1 VPPGGGH
8 YHCAVSTGA
17 ERLVL
22 ICWQEALMPEEQTIA
37 EAKLNE
43 QPGQK
48 GSLKKLRGR
57 RPTRL
62 LLLLGV
68 LGPGLISAAAGDDA
82 GGIATYSQAG
92 ASFGYS
98 LLWMIVV
105 ITISLGVVQ
114 EMCARMGAITGKG
127 LADLIREEFGVRW
140 TAFAM
145 LCLLIANGSTVVTEF
160 LGIKASIQVLTGDEG
175 TWLVYLGVPL
185 VAVLV
190 WWLVIKGSYRRVE
203 KVFLLMALALLSYV
217 PAAFLAK
224 PNWGDVLHQTIIPSF
239 SLAGAYIATFVA
251 TIGTTVTPY
260 MQVYVQSAVADKGI
274 SPKDYAY
281 EVVDVYSSSI
291 FGNVVSFFIIV
302 ATGATLF
309 MSHITINGADDAA
322 RALEPFAGPYAKY
335 LFAVGLFGASM
346 LAAAVL
352 PLSTSYA
359 ICEAFGFE
367 RGVSR
372 SFREAPVFQTIFTGL
387 IIIAVIIALI
397 PGLPIISILVN
408 LQILNAILLPVLL
421 IFILRLVNNRRLMG
435 RYTNRRVYNAIA
447 WVTTVAISVM
457 GIFYIVISLIL
468 PLFGV
473 TLGG

>member
-1 VPPGGGH
+1 MPDEHVTETSP
-8 YHCAVSTGA
+8 
-17 ERLVL
+17 RL
-22 ICWQEALMPEEQTIA
+22 EQTV
-37 EAKLNE
+37 K
-43 QPGQK
+43 QRQQHPT
-48 GSLKKLRGR
+48 RRRR

-82 GGIATYSQAG
+82 GGIATYAQAG
-92 ASFGYS
+92 ASYGFQ
-98 LLWMIVV
+98 LLWIMLL
-105 ITISLGVVQ
+105 ITVSLAVVQ
-114 EMCARMGAITGKG
+114 EMCARMGAFTQKG

-145 LCLLIANGSTVVTEF
+145 LCLLVANGSTVVTEF
-160 LGIKASIQVLTGDEG
+160 LGIKASIQVLAGEG

-185 VAVLV
+185 VAFLV

-203 KVFLLMALALLSYV
+203 KIFLVMALALLSYV
-217 PAAFLAK
+217 PAAFLSK
-224 PNWGDVLHQTIIPSF
+224 PDWGAVLHQTVIPSF
-239 SLAGAYIATFVA
+239 SLAGGFIATFVA
-251 TIGTTVTPY
+251 IIGTTITPY

-274 SPKDYAY
+274 QPKEYPY
-281 EVVDVYSSSI
+281 EIVDVYSSSVL
-291 FGNVVSFFIIV
+291 GNLVSYFIII

-309 MSHITINGADDAA
+309 LNHISIATADDAA
-322 RALEPFAGPYAKY
+322 RALEPFAGPFAKY

-372 SFREAPVFQTIFTGL
+372 SFREAPVFQAIFTGL
-387 IIIAVIIALI
+387 IIIAAVIALI
-397 PGLPIISILVN
+397 PNLPIISILVN

-421 IFILRLVNNRRLMG
+421 VFILRLVNNRRLMG
-435 RYTNRRVYNAIA
+435 SHTNGRIYNVIA
-447 WVTTVAISVM
+447 WATTIGVSVM
-457 GIFYIVISLIL
+457 AVLYIFISLIL

-473 TLGG
+473 NLGG

>member
-1 VPPGGGH
+1 MPDEHVTGELQLDEPPI
-8 YHCAVSTGA
+8 
-17 ERLVL
+17 RQRRKQ
-22 ICWQEALMPEEQTIA
+22 IIRW
-37 EAKLNE
+37 
-43 QPGQK
+43 
-48 GSLKKLRGR
+48 RR
-57 RPTRL
+57 RPNRL
-62 LLLLGV
+62 LLLLAV
-68 LGPGLISAAAGDDA
+68 LGPGMISAAAGDDA

-92 ASFGYS
+92 ASYGYR
-98 LLWMIVV
+98 LLWMMVV

-145 LCLLIANGSTVVTEF
+145 LCLLVANGSTVVTEF
-160 LGIKASIQVLTGDEG
+160 LGIKASIQVLAGNG
-175 TWLVYLGVPL
+175 TWLVYLVVPL

-203 KVFLLMALALLSYV
+203 KVFLVMALALLSYV

-224 PNWGDVLHQTIIPSF
+224 PDWGQVLHQTLIPSF
-239 SLAGAYIATFVA
+239 SLAGGFIATFVA

-260 MQVYVQSAVADKGI
+260 MQVYVQSAVADKGV
-274 SPKDYAY
+274 SAKDYAY
-281 EVVDVYSSSI
+281 EVVDVYSSSV
-291 FGNVVSFFIIV
+291 FGNLISFFIIV

-309 MSHITINGADDAA
+309 LNHITINGADDAA

-335 LFAVGLFGASM
+335 LFAIGLFGASM

-359 ICEAFGFE
+359 LCEAFGFE

-372 SFREAPVFQTIFTGL
+372 SFREAPVFQSIFTGL
-387 IIIAVIIALI
+387 IIIAVVIALI

-421 IFILRLVNNRRLMG
+421 VFILRLVNNRRLMG
-435 RYTNRRVYNAIA
+435 RYTNGRIYNIIA

-457 GIFYIVISLIL
+457 GILYIFISLIL

-473 TLGG
+473 NLGG